1 MVASFRLFSPR
12 DESAEIACD
21 IVVWQKGLI
30 HVRNFIQLAQTEI
43 VGTAFCNNGVYFD
56 VEEFGEKRN
65 VAIENLVL
73 QADGM
78 SRDDDR
84 LLRLA
89 CVKECG
95 HEIGERLSDAGGGFN
110 AEVFVIVEG
119 IGDGIGH
126 IDLLLPW
133 LVFES
138 DAVRGVGVPQG
149 GIVTEKGFSLFFYH
163 ADKLLVESA
172 LACEKSVR
180 RNACGKCLEWIE
192 EKLLFVFDVQFGND
206 EIIW

>member
-1 MVASFRLFSPR
+1 MVAGFRLFRPR
-12 DESAEIACD
+12 DKAPKIACD

-43 VGTAFCNNGVYFD
+43 VGTAFGNNGVYFD
-56 VEEFGEKRN
+56 VEKFGEQRN
-65 VAIENLVL
+65 VAIENLIL
-73 QADGM
+73 QADGV
-78 SRDDDR
+78 SRDDDW

-95 HEIGERLSDAGGGFN
+95 HEIGERLSDACGGFN

-119 IGDGIGH
+119 IGYGIGH

-163 ADKLLVESA
+163 ADKLLVEST
-172 LACEKSVR
+172 LAYGKCVR
-180 RNACGKCLEWIE
+180 HNACGKCLEWIE